1 MRRARVHLSI
11 TAAVIIVVIAAACL
25 VLFMRPQCLVL
36 TDGGGHVLAAYPLEN
51 GDIFSVE
58 FIHSV
63 NKTPV
68 RDVFTVAPGTIRAVE
83 TVYYGF
89 GAGMEAEL
97 TGDETLT
104 YDADGAMHITGF
116 DKTFTR
122 LSYVVS
128 PVSGHTLVLWPD
140 TPDAKT
146 VSLET
151 LCGRGKS
158 VTLTVRR
165 EFARVR

>member
-36 TDGGGHVLAAYPLEN
+36 TDGGGHVLAAYPLED

-68 RDVFTVAPGTIRAVE
+68 RDNSSG
-83 TVYYGF
+83 
-89 GAGMEAEL
+89 
-97 TGDETLT
+97 GDGLLRLRRR
-104 YDADGAMHITGF
+104 DGSGADG
-116 DKTFTR
+116 
-122 LSYVVS
+122 
-128 PVSGHTLVLWPD
+128 
-140 TPDAKT
+140 
-146 VSLET
+146 
-151 LCGRGKS
+151 
-158 VTLTVRR
+158 
-165 EFARVR
+165 